1 MSRWDEMIK
10 EILLDISKIVAAD
23 LSVRYM
29 VAVVQW
35 RGKIIG
41 RPIYQPTPAELNDD
55 RAGFLHGMSM
65 IPEPQSDWKAVAL
78 EFVPK
83 ANGGPSKDDMPI
95 AYYLI
100 SEKGNGVAFPARFNG
115 GQVTW
120 THSEEIIDHVGDRL
134 LAAGLLEMAKKEAE

>member
-1 MSRWDEMIK
+1 VNWDEMIN
-10 EILLDISKIVAAD
+10 ESLLDVVGIVAAD
-23 LSVRYM
+23 MSVHYV

-55 RAGFLHGMSM
+55 HDGFLHGMSI
-65 IPEPQSDWKAVAL
+65 IPEPPSDWKAVAL
-78 EFVPK
+78 KFVPK
-83 ANGGPSKDDMPI
+83 ANGVPSKDDVPI

-100 SEKGNGVAFPARFNG
+100 SEKGNGVAFSARFNG
-115 GQVTW
+115 GRVTW

-134 LAAGLLEMAKKEAE
+134 LAAGLLETAKKENE